1 MASAIK
7 VASTSRWS
15 SSPVVQS
22 SPAPLPKRVAA
33 AAAMPGRR
41 RSVGTIR
48 AVAAVA
54 PAAPATPAKLTG
66 AGGRCLTVSQTM
78 SRLRAQGK
86 VRMYYMHVASI
97 GLRVPYVRI
106 LTWSSG
112 VPCP

>member
-33 AAAMPGRR
+33 AVAMPGGR